1 MIGIIRT
8 VIGKFKMKKER
19 ENMKKPEN
27 RKELEEALRRFFEI
41 DKVLPSVRPSNPKS
55 LIGKMIVIP
64 DTERSIEDINED
76 CQRRIT
82 LTAEDIILWEVANDW
97 LNLIKN
103 KTNKFVVKRRCMGK
117 GWKKISTELCK
128 EGYTQRQLHRVSL
141 WRNFTDGLDEILRNF
156 S

>member
-1 MIGIIRT
+1 MIGIIKT

-76 CQRRIT
+76 CKRYIT
-82 LTAEDIILWEVANDW
+82 LTSEDIILWQVANDW
-97 LNLIKN
+97 ICLIKN
-103 KTNKFVVKRRCMGK
+103 ILHRDVVKKRCMGK
-117 GWKKISTELCK
+117 GWKRISRELCK
-128 EGYTQRQLHRVSL
+128 EGKTLRELHRDTL
-141 WRNFTDGLDEILRNF
+141 WNYYRDGLDEIIRKIG
-156 S
+156 

>member
-1 MIGIIRT
+1 MI
-8 VIGKFKMKKER
+8 KFISSIVRKVFKKEGTKMKK
-19 ENMKKPEN
+19 PQN

-41 DKVLPSVRPSNPKS
+41 DRVLPSVKPSNPKS

-76 CQRRIT
+76 FKHKIT
-82 LTAEDIILWEVANDW
+82 LTAEDIILWEVANEW
-97 LNLIKN
+97 ICLIKN
-103 KTNKFVVKRRCMGK
+103 KANRAIVQKRCMGK
-117 GWKKISTELCK
+117 GWKRISRELCR

-141 WRNFTDGLDEILRNF
+141 WRNFIDGLDEIIRKI